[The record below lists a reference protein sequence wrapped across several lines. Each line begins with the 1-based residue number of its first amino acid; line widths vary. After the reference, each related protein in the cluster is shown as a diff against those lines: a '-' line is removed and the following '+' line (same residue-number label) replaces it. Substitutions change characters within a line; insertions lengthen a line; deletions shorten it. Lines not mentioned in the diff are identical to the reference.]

1 MTYGW
6 LHLVALVRG
15 VLTLAR
21 HLEASA
27 RVPRQLPGCCCL
39 ATWLVAASG

>member
-15 VLTLAR
+15 VLTLPGILKRAR
-21 HLEASA
+21 ASRGSCLA
-27 RVPRQLPGCCCL
+27 AAAWLPG
-39 ATWLVAASG
+39 